1 MEWEEFHP
9 NLIQLKLALRLVSD
23 EIKVFAL
30 VSFCKNMYVGWIRIL
45 AKLLLRCAGVQ
56 LSTHKKLSRPPI
68 SYLGLCLYT
77 VASFL
82 PLLHNSCI
90 IGYVSTICIVWH
102 PKEQNLFAHNQ
113 FPNAAEFALYKN
125 ILHICKEKAE
135 TNHACGHLRYQDV
148 CTCQVRNKNLYEKH

>member
-68 SYLGLCLYT
+68 IIPGSVSVHSGLLPSASTQQLHYWLRKYNLYCVAPQRAESFRSQSVPKRRRVCTLQEHFAHLQRKGRNQPCLWSFT
-77 VASFL
+77 V
-82 PLLHNSCI
+82 PRCLHLS
-90 IGYVSTICIVWH
+90 G
-102 PKEQNLFAHNQ
+102 KEQKF
-113 FPNAAEFALYKN
+113 
-125 ILHICKEKAE
+125 
-135 TNHACGHLRYQDV
+135 V
-148 CTCQVRNKNLYEKH
+148 